1 MAENGEQLNKALGRN
16 TIQFHLDGTMPKP
29 EVASIEKTG
38 GTPNQK
44 TERWANR
51 IALYHFVN
59 PDQAKAKQAL
69 DGTIELFE
77 GQLQR
82 GHQCIGNE
90 DEALTLSHAPIWWR
104 AIMSLRITTHDLAGR
119 GTGYAH
125 LEQLVLD
132 WLEHHTTLNALGQIK
147 SGPRKGEIW
156 VPAARSKLDGVGE
169 KNTDKITNVIHQLMT
184 TGTKAQ
190 TSPQFFVLSQ
200 DAPDRAGAALAL
212 RIKDTIGFGD
222 VNGGSVPKL
231 CNRLVIEQFD
241 DGHVGRYPDGIAKDN
256 HHAREAWAHYPS
268 GRIDYSKDIG
278 QIPADIR
285 FQGQGR
291 QREIRNT

>member
-1 MAENGEQLNKALGRN
+1 
-16 TIQFHLDGTMPKP
+16 
-29 EVASIEKTG
+29 V
-38 GTPNQK
+38 
-44 TERWANR
+44 
-51 IALYHFVN
+51 
-59 PDQAKAKQAL
+59 
-69 DGTIELFE
+69 
-77 GQLQR
+77 
-82 GHQCIGNE
+82 
-90 DEALTLSHAPIWWR
+90 
-104 AIMSLRITTHDLAGR
+104 
-119 GTGYAH
+119 
-125 LEQLVLD
+125 
-132 WLEHHTTLNALGQIK
+132 EHHTTLNALGQIK

-156 VPAARSKLDGVGE
+156 VPAARSKLEGAGE
-169 KNTDKITNVIHQLMT
+169 KNTDKVTNVIHQLMT
-184 TGTKAQ
+184 TGNVTAK
-190 TSPQFFVLSQ
+190 TGPQFFTLSQ
-200 DAPDRAGAALAL
+200 DAPDRAGAALAS

-222 VNGGSVPKL
+222 VDGGSVPKL